1 MVTASVALCQEPGPA
16 AARTAIADACARLAR
31 PARTVVLFA
40 THAHEPRALLTA
52 ARAATSAHVIGC
64 AASGVIAGAV
74 EVEEGPAVAALAF
87 GDEETLVPFMT
98 GGPAEVAPPA
108 GGGCALVFAD
118 GYSRHPDELV
128 SEATAAWQGL

>member
-87 GDEETLVPFMT
+87 AKDGDDLLVPFMT
-98 GGPAEVAPPA
+98 GGPAEVPPPA
-108 GGGCALVFAD
+108 GGGFA
-118 GYSRHPDELV
+118 V
-128 SEATAAWQGL
+128 V